1 MHSSNQ
7 EIALYYLLICTL
19 VFIILGFIIWFMMHR
34 FNQNQ
39 IKFSS
44 DLKLLKTKHENEL
57 LQTKLLIQEQ
67 TFQNISQEIHDNVG
81 QKLSFAKLQLNSLD
95 CSGNNSMSE
104 TISDCINI
112 LSNSLDDL
120 RDLSKSLNAD
130 YIMNNG
136 LILAVENQIFQ
147 LSKSG
152 KYHFKLT
159 VTGESKFLKSE
170 TDLFIFRI
178 IQEALNNIVK
188 HADASEIK
196 INLYY
201 TPEYLEVTIIDN
213 GRGFDPY
220 QKMDGQGL
228 LNIKQRTESLNGSF
242 SIQSVHAEGSTIT
255 IKIPIYE
262 ESEFNQ
268 SSTL

>member
-1 MHSSNQ
+1 MLSSEN
-7 EIALYYLLICTL
+7 EIAVYFIVICTL
-19 VFIILGFIIWFMMHR
+19 VFVLLALVIYFLASTFKR
-34 FNQNQ
+34 NQREHKVGIQN
-39 IKFSS
+39 
-44 DLKLLKTKHENEL
+44 LKSKHENEL

-242 SIQSVHAEGSTIT
+242 SIHSVHAEGSTIT
-255 IKIPIYE
+255 IKIPIDE
-262 ESEFNQ
+262 ESKFNQ